1 MAELVPATNTIRW
14 SLGPSGTVVSF
25 AEDVGLPNL
34 FNTGPCRSHI
44 LPSFCCGWSNSDM
57 KAGVLYLF
65 LCSPAPDSSL
75 HMELLVV
82 WISSP
87 LLSRLQVWGTEI
99 RGFLIKFLYTYL
111 YFSYL
116 LRNIYW

>member
-65 LCSPAPDSSL
+65 LCSPALDSSL

-82 WISSP
+82 WISRSFAV
-87 LLSRLQVWGTEI
+87 QTAGVG
-99 RGFLIKFLYTYL
+99 
-111 YFSYL
+111 
-116 LRNIYW
+116 N